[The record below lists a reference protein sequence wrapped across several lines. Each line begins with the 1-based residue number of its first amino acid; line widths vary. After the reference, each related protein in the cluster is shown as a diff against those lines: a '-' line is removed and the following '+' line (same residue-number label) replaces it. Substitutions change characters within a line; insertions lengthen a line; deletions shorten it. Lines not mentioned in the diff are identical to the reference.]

1 MEQRLIN
8 TDPAKMFLQSV
19 FEAKSEAQR
28 LRRKIARL
36 ETQTEQITAN
46 LTGMPLGGN
55 RDSEGAWATLA
66 DIRASYAQKL
76 LDAELTE
83 KTVADFIDTLPTRE
97 CRIILRL
104 RYLDC
109 LHWPSVRRALEKAG
123 ICYEERQV
131 YRIHGK
137 ALDEARQDWPVW
149 RDAHA
154 Q

>member
-1 MEQRLIN
+1 MEQRLID
-8 TDPAKMFLQSV
+8 TDPAKTFLQSV

-36 ETQTEQITAN
+36 ETQTEHITAN
-46 LTGMPLGGN
+46 LTGMPHSGN
-55 RDSEGAWATLA
+55 RDSEGAWAALA

-76 LDAELTE
+76 LDAELVE
-83 KTVADFIDTLPTRE
+83 KDVADFIDTLPTRE
-97 CRIILRL
+97 CRVVLRL

-109 LHWPSVRRALEKAG
+109 LRWPSVMRGLEKAG

-137 ALDEARQDWPVW
+137 ALGEARQGWPLW
-149 RDAHA
+149 RDGHA
-154 Q
+154 R